1 MDGVL
6 LIDKPCGPTS
16 HDVVARLR
24 RTTGERSIGHTGTLD
39 PNATG
44 LLPLVL
50 GRATRLALFFSGSDK
65 TYEATIR
72 WGFATD
78 TDDAAG
84 VVRGVATSARPAD
97 DDVDLA
103 LEAFRGTFSQI
114 PPQHSAK
121 KVRGAKAYDLAR
133 GGQSVDL
140 APVTVTI
147 HSLEVLQRSDDLVAI
162 RLRASAGFY
171 VRALARDLGHR
182 IGCGAH
188 LAGLRRIASGRF
200 TIADAITLAEAER
213 EGPGIAARLLSPAEA
228 LSSLPAVSVT
238 DLGLRRAAHGN
249 SVGPEHLRG
258 AGMPLLAGGQRVRI
272 LEPGGALLAVAE
284 SRGGALHPIVVLGYN

>member
-6 LIDKPCGPTS
+6 LIDKPSGPTS

-50 GRATRLALFFSGSDK
+50 GRATRLASFFSGSDK

-84 VVRGVATSARPAD
+84 RVRGVTTAARPSN

-103 LEAFRGTFSQI
+103 LEAFRGTFSQV

-147 HSLEVLQRSDDLVAI
+147 DSREVVQR
-162 RLRASAGFY
+162 
-171 VRALARDLGHR
+171 
-182 IGCGAH
+182 
-188 LAGLRRIASGRF
+188 
-200 TIADAITLAEAER
+200 
-213 EGPGIAARLLSPAEA
+213 
-228 LSSLPAVSVT
+228 
-238 DLGLRRAAHGN
+238 
-249 SVGPEHLRG
+249 
-258 AGMPLLAGGQRVRI
+258 
-272 LEPGGALLAVAE
+272 
-284 SRGGALHPIVVLGYN
+284 